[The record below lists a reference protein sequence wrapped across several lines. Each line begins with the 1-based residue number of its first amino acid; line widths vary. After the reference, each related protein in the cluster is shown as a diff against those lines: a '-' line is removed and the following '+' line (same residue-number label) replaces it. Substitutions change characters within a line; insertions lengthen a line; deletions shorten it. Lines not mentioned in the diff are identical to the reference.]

1 MRRTSPGIAS
11 ALALALALSAC
22 SGHSSLP
29 SLAGNPQAASQ
40 SLASQTAASQSGVTH
55 STLSDKPIVSVPR
68 MFGKLS
74 FSDIGRH
81 PSNAVIRVSLT
92 LRYNHQNQ
100 LDELVAKLANSS
112 GSHHRSLSPREFN
125 SYYAPTSEQERSV
138 LRALREAGFTIGSGL
153 QIVRSSMRR
162 RQRPPSKSFSL
173 PKSTPYTR
181 ATRRSLHKRTIG
193 DGSAEHRPLRARR
206 FAQQSHR
213 GPHGRRAKRRAS
225 SALRRSSRATR
236 RGVPSYRSRGDQRR
250 WTRAAISST
259 AALRPARSSPWIN
272 ESTGRAT
279 TLR

>member
-22 SGHSSLP
+22 SGHNSLP

-74 FSDIGRH
+74 FSDNGRH

-138 LRALREAGFTIGSGL
+138 LRALREAGFTIGKQFANRTLVDATAPTSAVEKFFSTEIHSVHQG
-153 QIVRSSMRR
+153 QYGDRYTNVRSATV
-162 RQRPPSKSFSL
+162 PPAS
-173 PKSTPYTR
+173 PGTC
-181 ATRRSLHKRTIG
+181 ATFRSIISSW
-193 DGSAEHRPLRARR
+193 SAR
-206 FAQQSHR
+206 
-213 GPHGRRAKRRAS
+213 S
-225 SALRRSSRATR
+225 SIKPAAVALRRPSRWTR
-236 RGVPSYRSRGDQRR
+236 RGVPSYRSPASRR

-259 AALRPARSSPWIN
+259 AALRP
-272 ESTGRAT
+272 EG
-279 TLR
+279 